1 MQRIYSLSVVRSR
14 VVDEFSMIP
23 PALVGMCPPSGGN
36 DAVSVYQGCLAG
48 VKQPLRM
55 ALLSERS
62 ALMRTR
68 LRWLFRAIRARLRL
82 SRPGGRGS
90 SRAGPARPRAPPKPR
105 AENMFSKYR
114 RCSRPE
120 TTACHRMSGIAYAV
134 CSKGR
139 RCSASVRSCVKGCWH
154 GLIMRVARSQD
165 AAVWC
170 HFVSLLRRT
179 DVESPL

>member
-1 MQRIYSLSVVRSR
+1 MFGRGKTAASDGVIIRAFGFDEDEVALALPRDSSATAAYSARRPR
-14 VVDEFSMIP
+14 VVP
-23 PALVGMCPPSGGN
+23 C
-36 DAVSVYQGCLAG
+36 
-48 VKQPLRM
+48 R
-55 ALLSERS
+55 
-62 ALMRTR
+62 
-68 LRWLFRAIRARLRL
+68 
-82 SRPGGRGS
+82 
-90 SRAGPARPRAPPKPR
+90 PARPRAPPKPR

>member
-14 VVDEFSMIP
+14 VVNEFSMIS
-23 PALVGMCPPSGGN
+23 PALVGMCPPRWKWRGIS
-36 DAVSVYQGCLAG
+36 VS
-48 VKQPLRM
+48 RM
-55 ALLSERS
+55 FGRSKIAASDVVRS

-68 LRWLFRAIRARLRL
+68 
-82 SRPGGRGS
+82 
-90 SRAGPARPRAPPKPR
+90 RAGFCARFKRDCCLLGPAAVGRPVQDWQHPRAPPKPR

-139 RCSASVRSCVKGCWH
+139 RCSSSVRSCVKGCWH
-154 GLIMRVARSQD
+154 GLIMRVARS
-165 AAVWC
+165 
-170 HFVSLLRRT
+170 
-179 DVESPL
+179 